1 MRKFVF
7 VAVGGFAGACLRFS
21 VGHYHLFGG
30 GFGLLNTLL
39 PNLLGAFALGF
50 FITGAGRLFTPSS
63 HMHVGVTV
71 GLLGALTTFSTL
83 CGQTVRLARGGQ
95 ITAAA
100 IYAVGSVLLG
110 LVFIW
115 LGVKL
120 AQSIKNPQNGLSEIG
135 RAHV

>member
-1 MRKFVF
+1 MRKWVF

-50 FITGAGRLFTPSS
+50 FITGAGRLFAPSS

-83 CGQTVRLARGGQ
+83 CGQTVRLARGGADNRRGNLRRGQ
-95 ITAAA
+95 RVAGACF
-100 IYAVGSVLLG
+100 Y
-110 LVFIW
+110 
-115 LGVKL
+115 L
-120 AQSIKNPQNGLSEIG
+120 AG
-135 RAHV
+135 RKTCPKH

>member
-1 MRKFVF
+1 MRKWVF

-30 GFGLLNTLL
+30 GLGLFNTLL

-50 FITGAGRLFTPSS
+50 FITGAGRLFALSS
-63 HMHVGVTV
+63 HLHVGVTV

-83 CGQTVRLARGGQ
+83 CGQTVHLARGGQ

-100 IYAVGSVLLG
+100 VYAAGSVLLG
-110 LVFIW
+110 LVFVW

-120 AQSIKNPQNGLSEIG
+120 ARNIPKPQNELSDT
-135 RAHV
+135 